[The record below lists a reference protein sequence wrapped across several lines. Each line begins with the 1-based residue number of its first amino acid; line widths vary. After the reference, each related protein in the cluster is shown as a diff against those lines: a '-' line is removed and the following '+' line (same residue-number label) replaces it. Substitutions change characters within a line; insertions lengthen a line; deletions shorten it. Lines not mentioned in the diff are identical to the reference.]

1 MKTKKVPTFQ
11 EYLDELLKKPGNKR
25 LFDMYGKQLEIA
37 YKINSMRK
45 AHKISQA
52 DFAKKLGTT
61 QSNVARMESG
71 NQNFTTETL
80 QKIATVFKKELKVE
94 FV

>member
-1 MKTKKVPTFQ
+1 MKTKSVPTFQ
-11 EYLDELLKKPGNKR
+11 EYLDNLLKKPGNKE
-25 LFDMYGKQLEIA
+25 LFDWYGKQLEIA
-37 YKINSMRK
+37 YKINSLRK

-80 QKIATVFKKELKVE
+80 QKIATVFNKELKVE